1 MPYPL
6 STALGERVGN
16 RDKFGEDYQAL
27 LALLVAERR
36 RRGLTQWDLARAMG
50 TDQSQVSKLERRERR
65 LDIIDFVRYC
75 CAMGLEPGEWLDG
88 ALRSLQKS
96 GEGEIQASK
105 AP

>member
-1 MPYPL
+1 M
-6 STALGERVGN
+6 GN

-75 CAMGLEPGEWLDG
+75 RAMGLEPGEWLDG
-88 ALRSLQKS
+88 ALRSLQKL
-96 GEGEIQASK
+96 GEGKIQASK

>member
-1 MPYPL
+1 M
-6 STALGERVGN
+6 GN

-36 RRGLTQWDLARAMG
+36 RRGLTQWDLARAVG

-75 CAMGLEPGEWLDG
+75 RAMGIEPGTRLDD
-88 ALRSLQKS
+88 ALKSL
-96 GEGEIQASK
+96 
-105 AP
+105 

>member
-6 STALGERVGN
+6 STALEDRVGN
-16 RDKFGEDYQAL
+16 RDKFAEDYQAL

-36 RRGLTQWDLARAMG
+36 RRRLTQWDLARAMG

-75 CAMGLEPGEWLDG
+75 RAIGILPGAWLDQ
-88 ALRSLQKS
+88 ALS
-96 GEGEIQASK
+96 GDMRNS
-105 AP
+105 PRTT